1 MDIQRKCFEES
12 NNVNPDWS
20 FKFDEELQQYIA
32 LDSEMELQ
40 VDEFNEHWDTFR
52 AGWQAAKAIPNA
64 FVVVNK
70 KELAKVLNCVT
81 DNWLIDTDSVE
92 EFKKIESL
100 VQDEIDEMFKAWEPA
115 NTENT
120 IRCTNCGLEF
130 ESDYDLEQN
139 LIDPET
145 GEIHDGCP
153 TCKTDAYLMD
163 LIKYPDLEPD
173 ND

>member
-1 MDIQRKCFEES
+1 MDIQELKQFESVYQPSKEIDFCWLRKQYVQLSTEE
-12 NNVNPDWS
+12 NHAEVVDHAN
-20 FKFDEELQQYIA
+20 
-32 LDSEMELQ
+32 DSL
-40 VDEFNEHWDTFR
+40 R
-52 AGWQAAKAIPNA
+52 IWQAAKAQA
-64 FVVVNK
+64 VSDGFVLVERFKLLQILGSAVAINTNLK
-70 KELAKVLNCVT
+70 TKINLLESDFIIGELKAMIKAQESTN
-81 DNWLIDTDSVE
+81 E
-92 EFKKIESL
+92 EI
-100 VQDEIDEMFKAWEPA
+100 
-115 NTENT
+115 T

>member
-1 MDIQRKCFEES
+1 MDLQKEREAFEAWFES
-12 NNVNPDWS
+12 RYDAH
-20 FKFDEELQQYIA
+20 FMQFA
-32 LDSEMELQ
+32 LDLDMY
-40 VDEFNEHWDTFR
+40 VDKHTQRSWE
-52 AGWQAAKAIPNA
+52 AWQAAKAIPNA

-163 LIKYPDLEPD
+163 LIK
-173 ND
+173 

>member
-1 MDIQRKCFEES
+1 MS
-12 NNVNPDWS
+12 
-20 FKFDEELQQYIA
+20 
-32 LDSEMELQ
+32 
-40 VDEFNEHWDTFR
+40 
-52 AGWQAAKAIPNA
+52 
-64 FVVVNK
+64 
-70 KELAKVLNCVT
+70 
-81 DNWLIDTDSVE
+81 
-92 EFKKIESL
+92 
-100 VQDEIDEMFKAWEPA
+100 
-115 NTENT
+115 ENT